1 MPHVACRMSH
11 DACRQPTHHLS
22 SPIMTYANVC
32 VVMQV
37 TDVANAVTQGT
48 DCVMLSGET
57 PIHLRPPTLVAYG
70 LIH

>member
-1 MPHVACRMSH
+1 
-11 DACRQPTHHLS
+11 
-22 SPIMTYANVC
+22 MTYANVC

-57 PIHLRPPTLVAYG
+57 PKALSCYSHALIRPQAAIVMLS
-70 LIH
+70 

>member
-1 MPHVACRMSH
+1 
-11 DACRQPTHHLS
+11 
-22 SPIMTYANVC
+22 MTYANVC